1 MNLKNKKVLLVGLAK
16 TGVSTIKHLNRLG
29 AKVVVND
36 IKDKDKLKDI
46 LDELSDLNNVEYILG
61 YHPENVDDVDITVV
75 SPGVPLD
82 LPFILK
88 LKSKNIEIIGEV
100 ELAYRLSQNPIFI
113 GITGTNGKTTT
124 TSLVGEIFKKASK
137 DTYIVGNIG
146 NPVIDTVGIANENSV
161 LVTELSSFQLESI
174 DKFKPHV
181 SAILN
186 FTEDHLNRH
195 HTMKAYI
202 EAKARIFENQD
213 SKDFCILN
221 YDDEDVRTLSD
232 SVKAKKIFFSR
243 KKSLEYGIYLDEKK
257 NIIINIDEKITL
269 LNKDELSLP
278 GDHNLEN
285 CMAAAAIAYVSN
297 IDIDVIR
304 KVLKTFAGVEHRQEF
319 VRNLNGIM
327 FVNDSKATNPD
338 SSIKAVQSYNRPIV
352 LIAGGMDKQSSFDEF
367 LDIAKENVY
376 ALVLLGETAQK
387 IKECA
392 QNKGFDNITIVKD
405 MKEAV
410 NASYQIAKD
419 GDVVLLSPACASWD
433 MYKSFEVR
441 GCDFKDNVNN
451 LK

>member
-221 YDDEDVRTLSD
+221 YDDEDVRSLSD

-304 KVLKTFAGVEHRQEF
+304 KILKTFAGVEHRQEF

-441 GCDFKDNVNN
+441 GIDFKDNVNN
-451 LK
+451 LR

>member
-61 YHPENVDDVDITVV
+61 HHPENIDDIDMTVV

-88 LKSKNIEIIGEV
+88 IKSKNIEIIGEV
-100 ELAYRLSQNPIFI
+100 ELAYRLSKNPIFI

-124 TSLVGEIFKKASK
+124 TSLVGEIFKKANR

-146 NPVIDTVGIANENSV
+146 NPVIDTVGVANENSV

-174 DKFKPHV
+174 ATFKPHV

-195 HTMKAYI
+195 HT
-202 EAKARIFENQD
+202 
-213 SKDFCILN
+213 SKDFCVLN
-221 YDDEDVRTLSD
+221 YDDEDVRSLSD
-232 SVKAKKIFFSR
+232 NVKAKKIFFSR
-243 KKSLEYGIYLDEKK
+243 KKSLECGIYLDEDK
-257 NIIINIDEKITL
+257 NIIVNINEKITL
-269 LNKDELSLP
+269 LNRDELSLP

-297 IDIDVIR
+297 IDIDTIR
-304 KVLKTFAGVEHRQEF
+304 EVLKTFAGVEHRQEF
-319 VRNLNGIM
+319 VRNLNGVM

-367 LDIAKENVY
+367 LDAAKENVY

-392 QNKGFDNITIVKD
+392 QNKGFDNITVVKD

-441 GCDFKDNVNN
+441 GIDFKDNVNN

>member
-221 YDDEDVRTLSD
+221 YDDEDVRSLSD

>member
-46 LDELSDLNNVEYILG
+46 LDDLPDLNNVEYILG

-124 TSLVGEIFKKASK
+124 TSLVGEIFKKANR

-221 YDDEDVRTLSD
+221 YDDEDVRSLSD

-257 NIIINIDEKITL
+257 NIIINIGEKITL

-441 GCDFKDNVNN
+441 GIDFKDNVNN
-451 LK
+451 LR